1 MLVESPDSRATF
13 VARIGRVL
21 IALNAKVAGDLLFL
35 RAGGLTYTTL
45 LSVVPFLAV
54 TFSVL
59 KAFGVQN
66 QIEPALVRALDPLG
80 PQGARLAHRVV
91 GFVNNLEVGVLGAVG
106 VVGLF
111 YTAVSVVGQIEDSL
125 NQIWHVRKSRSLIER
140 CRDYLSLVLVGPVIV
155 FAVVALV
162 AAAQASWLVQ
172 RLLSIEG
179 LGWLGVVITQLT
191 PMLFLLAGFTVAY
204 KVLPCTRVS
213 LRAALVGGVTSAV
226 LWQVASSLF
235 AAFVAGATHYTAIYS
250 GFAILILSLMWVY
263 ICWLITLVGGEVA
276 YVYQHP
282 AMALALKPGERHR
295 LTEAASLRAL
305 IEVGRRHLLGEPPY
319 DLETLALLVRTTP
332 EMLEEF
338 VDECVRRGVL
348 LCSTEPNGI
357 ALGRAP
363 ESISAAE
370 VFEIL
375 HAGAHAEGGASSDDP
390 VTMLLGERDRVVAN
404 AFQGT
409 PLRSLIEGSRPE
421 SSESSPA

>member
-1 MLVESPDSRATF
+1 MLQESAGSREAAIT
-13 VARIGRVL
+13 RIGRVL
-21 IALNAKVAGDLLFL
+21 GALNAKVEGDLLFL
-35 RAGGLTYTTL
+35 RAGGLTYTTI
-45 LSVVPFLAV
+45 LSIVPFLAV

-66 QIEPALVRALDPLG
+66 QIEPALVKALRPLG
-80 PQGARLAHRVV
+80 PQAGHIAHRVV
-91 GFVNNLEVGVLGAVG
+91 EFVNNLEVGVLGAVG
-106 VVGLF
+106 VVGLL

-125 NQIWHVRKSRSLIER
+125 NHIWHLRKSRSLIER

-155 FAVVALV
+155 FAIVALI
-162 AAAQASWLVQ
+162 AAAQTSWLVQ

-179 LGWLGVVITQLT
+179 LGWVGVVITQLT

-213 LRAALVGGVTSAV
+213 LRAALVGGVTSAI

-235 AAFVAGATHYTAIYS
+235 AAFVAGSIHYTAIYS

-282 AMALALKPGERHR
+282 AMALASTPGERHR

-305 IEVGRRHLLGEPPY
+305 LEVGRRYLSGEPPY
-319 DLETLALLVRTTP
+319 DLETLALQVKTTP

-348 LCSTEPNGI
+348 LCSLEPNGI

-363 ESISAAE
+363 ESISTAE

-375 HAGAHAEGGASSDDP
+375 RAGASVEEGSSSGDA
-390 VTMLLGERDRVVAN
+390 VAMLLGERDRAVAR
-404 AFQGT
+404 AFEGIT
-409 PLRSLIEGSRPE
+409 LRSLLEQSR
-421 SSESSPA
+421 SD

>member
-1 MLVESPDSRATF
+1 MPLQSAESPAT
-13 VARIGRVL
+13 VAAGLRRVL

-35 RAGGLTYTTL
+35 RAGGLTYTTI
-45 LSVVPFLAV
+45 LSFVPFLAV

-66 QIEPALVRALDPLG
+66 QIEPALVKALEPLG
-80 PQGARLAHRVV
+80 SQGVDIAHQAVE
-91 GFVNNLEVGVLGAVG
+91 FVDNLEVGMLGAVG
-106 VVGLF
+106 VVGLL

-125 NQIWHVRKSRSLIER
+125 NQIWHVRKSRSLIEQ

-172 RLLSIEG
+172 RLLAIEG
-179 LGWLGVVITQLT
+179 LGWVGVGIAQLT

-204 KVLPCTRVS
+204 KVLPCTRVNF
-213 LRAALVGGVTSAV
+213 RAALVGGVTSAV
-226 LWQVASSLF
+226 LWQFASSLF
-235 AAFVAGATHYTAIYS
+235 AAFVTGSTHYTAIYS

-263 ICWLITLVGGEVA
+263 ICWLIALVGGEVA
-276 YVYQHP
+276 YLCQHP
-282 AMALALKPGERHR
+282 AMALASKPGEHHR
-295 LTEAASLRAL
+295 LTEVASLRAL
-305 IEVGRRHLLGEPPY
+305 IEVARRHMAGEPPCE
-319 DLETLALLVRTTP
+319 LEALALQVQATP

-338 VDECVRRGVL
+338 VDECVRRGIL
-348 LCSTEPNGI
+348 LSSSEPDGI

-363 ESISAAE
+363 ESISTAE

-375 HAGAHAEGGASSDDP
+375 RAGAPTDGSAPSGDA
-390 VTMLLGERDRVVAN
+390 VTMLLGERDRVVSH

-409 PLRSLIEGSRPE
+409 TLGSLLERSRPE
-421 SSESSPA
+421 SSETSPA